1 MREREFNE
9 ASWHLDKKVPVAL
22 IVTLFVQAAF
32 GIWWASKLSF
42 QVNDIAQDII
52 YLKNAQVRTAEK
64 IELHAQ
70 AGAHGTA
77 EHRLQALESQMRVL
91 LSLSRLGSMR
101 GNFAQTPENRSANT
115 LSPTEDSRP
124 ADNLRTRSP
133 DHQ

>member
-1 MREREFNE
+1 MREREFE

-22 IVTLFVQAAF
+22 IVTLLVQAAF

-42 QVNDIAQDII
+42 QVSDISEDLID
-52 YLKNAQVRTAEK
+52 LKNAQAKAAEK
-64 IELHAQ
+64 VESHSQ
-70 AGAHGTA
+70 AGAHGIA

-101 GNFAQTPENRSANT
+101 GNFAQTPENRGANT

-133 DHQ
+133 DRQ